1 MQAKNRLTQ
10 PSKNQ
15 TTDLSVTIG
24 YKLSRQK
31 TIKSKLTVLDKN
43 LYYLELYSVRFRWN
57 PFFFF
62 CEESTVGL
70 GPKGEN
76 ELVACLS
83 HHHHHF
89 WAGD

>member
-31 TIKSKLTVLDKN
+31 TIK
-43 LYYLELYSVRFRWN
+43 
-57 PFFFF
+57 
-62 CEESTVGL
+62 
-70 GPKGEN
+70 PK
-76 ELVACLS
+76 
-83 HHHHHF
+83 F
-89 WAGD
+89 QIKIYTI